1 MLNNY
6 IYTIICFILL
16 SHSIFGQE
24 EIAIVT
30 KKNGDVKHKADSATL
45 FKNKVNP
52 GMELYN
58 NDLLVTGNNGFVMF
72 AYLDDGSLI
81 KVYKNSKV
89 YVTGDLKNKI
99 IDKKV
104 IIDDGLLKFDVEK
117 QKQNE
122 FKVVTPTSVA
132 SVKGTAFY
140 IDINDQNDIFYGV
153 DGTVEILNIES
164 NEILTLSKRKKIT
177 SSDDGTIL
185 SEEINEKDLSYL
197 KQIQQESGVELEEIE
212 EFDSDEDSGSGT
224 LDESDLDT
232 VQELVINLTNPS
244 GENKKLII
252 KFTQE

>member
-1 MLNNY
+1 MNSFLY
-6 IYTIICFILL
+6 IIVSFIIL
-16 SHSIFGQE
+16 SFSVYAQ

-30 KKNGDVKHKADSATL
+30 KQNGTIKHKKETSKS
-45 FKNKVNP
+45 FKNKVNI

-58 NDLLVTGNNGFVMF
+58 NDLLVTGIDGFIMF

-81 KVYKNSKV
+81 KVYKDSKV

-132 SVKGTAFY
+132 SVKGTTFY

-185 SEEINEKDLSYL
+185 SEEIDKKDLSYL

-212 EFDSDEDSGSGT
+212 EFDSDEDSDSGT

>member
-1 MLNNY
+1 MNSFIY
-6 IYTIICFILL
+6 IVLSFIVLSSSICA
-16 SHSIFGQE
+16 Q
-24 EIAIVT
+24 EIAIIT
-30 KKNGDVKHKADSATL
+30 KQNGTVKYKKDTSQL
-45 FKNKVNP
+45 FKNRMNI

-58 NDLLVTGNNGFVMF
+58 NDLLVTGTNGFIMF
-72 AYLDDGSLI
+72 AYLDDGSLV
-81 KVYKNSKV
+81 KVYKDSKL

-153 DGTVEILNIES
+153 DGVVEILNIES
-164 NEILTLSKRKKIT
+164 NEILILSKRKKIT
-177 SSDDGTIL
+177 SSNDGTIL
-185 SEEINEKDLSYL
+185 SAEIDEKDLSYL
-197 KQIQQESGVELEEIE
+197 KQIQQESGVEAE
-212 EFDSDEDSGSGT
+212 EFDSEDSGSGT
-224 LDESDLDT
+224 LDENDSNI
-232 VQELVINLTNPS
+232 VQELVVNLINSS

>member
-1 MLNNY
+1 MLNKFIY
-6 IYTIICFILL
+6 IILFSTFFL
-16 SHSIFGQE
+16 SSVSAE

-30 KKNGDVKHKADSATL
+30 KKNGSVKYKKNTSKS
-45 FKNKVNP
+45 FKNKINI
-52 GMELYN
+52 GLELYN
-58 NDLLVTGNNGFVMF
+58 NDLLSTGSDGFIIF

-81 KVYKNSKV
+81 KMYKNSKI

-104 IIDDGLLKFDVEK
+104 IIDDGVFKFDVEK

-132 SVKGTAFY
+132 SVKGTTFY
-140 IDINDQNDIFYGV
+140 IDIKDRNDIFYGV
-153 DGTVEILNIES
+153 DGVVEILNIES
-164 NEILTLSKRKKIT
+164 NEILILSNRKKIT

-185 SEEINEKDLSYL
+185 SEEIDEKDLSYL
-197 KQIQQESGVELEEIE
+197 KQIQQESGVEVE
-212 EFDSDEDSGSGT
+212 EFDSEDSGSGT
-224 LDESDLDT
+224 LDESDLDM

-252 KFTQE
+252 KFTQK

>member
-1 MLNNY
+1 MLNSFLY
-6 IYTIICFILL
+6 IILSFILL
-16 SHSIFGQE
+16 LSSIYTQ
-24 EIAIVT
+24 EIAIIT
-30 KKNGDVKHKADSATL
+30 KQNGTAKYKKDTSQV
-45 FKNKVNP
+45 FKNKINI
-52 GMELYN
+52 GMELYS
-58 NDLLVTGNNGFVMF
+58 NDLLVTGANGFIMF

-81 KVYKNSKV
+81 KLYKDSKV

-104 IIDDGLLKFDVEK
+104 IIDDGFLKFDIEK

-153 DGTVEILNIES
+153 DGVVEILNIES
-164 NEILTLSKRKKIT
+164 NEILILSKRKKIT

-185 SEEINEKDLSYL
+185 SEAINEKDLSYL
-197 KQIQQESGVELEEIE
+197 KQIQQESGVEAE
-212 EFDSDEDSGSGT
+212 EFDSEDSGSGA

-232 VQELVINLTNPS
+232 AQELVINLTNSS

>member
-1 MLNNY
+1 MLNSFLY
-6 IYTIICFILL
+6 IILSFIVLLSSIYT
-16 SHSIFGQE
+16 Q
-24 EIAIVT
+24 EIAIIT
-30 KKNGDVKHKADSATL
+30 KQNGTAKYKKDTSQV
-45 FKNKVNP
+45 FKNKINI

-58 NDLLVTGNNGFVMF
+58 NDLLVTGANGFIMF

-81 KVYKNSKV
+81 KVYKDSKV

-104 IIDDGLLKFDVEK
+104 IIDDGFLKFDIEK

-164 NEILTLSKRKKIT
+164 NEILILSKREKIT

-185 SEEINEKDLSYL
+185 SEDINEKDLLYL
-197 KQIQQESGVELEEIE
+197 KQIQRESGVEVE
-212 EFDSDEDSGSGT
+212 EFDSEDSGSGT

-232 VQELVINLTNPS
+232 VQELVINLTNSS

>member
-1 MLNNY
+1 MLNSFLY
-6 IYTIICFILL
+6 IILSFIIL
-16 SHSIFGQE
+16 SSSIYAQ
-24 EIAIVT
+24 EIAIIT
-30 KKNGDVKHKADSATL
+30 KQNGTIKYKKETSRS
-45 FKNKVNP
+45 FKNKINI
-52 GMELYN
+52 GTELYN
-58 NDLLVTGNNGFVMF
+58 NDLLVTGTDGFIMF

-81 KVYKNSKV
+81 KVYKNSRV

-99 IDKKV
+99 FNKKV

-153 DGTVEILNIES
+153 DGVVEILNIES
-164 NEILTLSKRKKIT
+164 NEILILSKRKKIT

-197 KQIQQESGVELEEIE
+197 KQIQQESGVEVE
-212 EFDSDEDSGSGT
+212 EFDSEDSGSGA
-224 LDESDLDT
+224 LDESDLNT
-232 VQELVINLTNPS
+232 VQELVINLTNSS